1 MCLCV
6 SPVMNCGLGLVCQ
19 LDCGQWLNNLLFKPI
34 KKESM
39 FFPFQCFV
47 EKGMRSLFFKYSSSR
62 QRGVHWPAETSV
74 CLQQSCVHCNQT
86 FSISDREL
94 PVYVNLHLTQTSAA
108 LWPLCFFYSSRFSW
122 TQFPTA
128 ASHFTSWSVKV
139 TQCVQSLFDPF
150 TLLFCYPH
158 PPGSVLTVN
167 SWKLEPS
174 LMIILSKFRM

>member
-6 SPVMNCGLGLVCQ
+6 GPVMNCGLGLVCQ
-19 LDCGQWLNNLLFKPI
+19 LGCGQWLNNLSFKPI

-39 FFPFQCFV
+39 FFPFQCFA

-86 FSISDREL
+86 FSVSDREL

-122 TQFPTA
+122 TQFPHSSFTFHIMVSEGHTVCPVLIWSIHIVVLLPPPPWKCP
-128 ASHFTSWSVKV
+128 AS
-139 TQCVQSLFDPF
+139 
-150 TLLFCYPH
+150 
-158 PPGSVLTVN
+158 
-167 SWKLEPS
+167 
-174 LMIILSKFRM
+174 